1 MDVSSFERPNEQLLA
16 RLADAGLPRTA
27 IAAMLDRHTP
37 VRYPKG
43 QSLFGSGTPA
53 DAVFLVLTG
62 VVKVYASRPGSG
74 RILVELAGPGDIA
87 GHADFPDAQG
97 RRSQLFD
104 AQALTN
110 CSVALFTRHH
120 IVEILQGLEPAV
132 LLKLA
137 EAVNSMWASVVYR
150 YAIFLGMSLRQRLEV
165 VLGEMASR
173 FGSRDARGMLVTP
186 GLAQDELAEMI
197 GSSRPMV
204 SKLLMEMTAEG
215 ILMREGRRRIVITP
229 HGAGYLPARML
240 RQASAEAGRAN
251 AQR

>member
-1 MDVSSFERPNEQLLA
+1 MPSFDRPNEQLLA

-43 QSLFGSGTPA
+43 RSLFGSGAPA
-53 DAVFLVLTG
+53 DVVFLVLTG
-62 VVKVYASRPGSG
+62 VVKVYGSRPGSG

-87 GHADFPDAQG
+87 GYADFPDAHG
-97 RRSQLFD
+97 GRSQLFE

-110 CSVALFTRHH
+110 CSVALLTRRH
-120 IVEILQGLEPAV
+120 IAEVLKDLEPAV

-137 EAVNSMWASVVYR
+137 EAVNSRWASIAYR
-150 YAIFLGMSLRQRLEV
+150 SAIFLGMSLRQRLEV

-173 FGSRDARGMLVTP
+173 FGARDARGMLLTP
-186 GLAQDELAEMI
+186 ELAQDELAEMI

-215 ILMREGRRRIVITP
+215 ILVREGRRRIVITP
-229 HGAGYLPARML
+229 HGASYLPAGML
-240 RQASAEAGRAN
+240 RRGLPEAGLN
-251 AQR
+251 PQP